1 MSTVI
6 KLIVTALILNACF
19 QGGRSAW
26 GFYQFQDAVQ
36 QAVLFSTTQTADQLK
51 GRIAAIAREQQIELD
66 QPSLSVAYVNTQARI
81 KASYVDDVALLPGG
95 RPYKWEHALD
105 IDMRRMAY

>member
-1 MSTVI
+1 MSTFI
-6 KLIVTALILNACF
+6 KLVITALILNACF

-26 GFYQFQDAVQ
+26 AFYQFQDSVQ
-36 QAVLFSTTQTADQLK
+36 QAVLFSTTQTPEQLK
-51 GRIAAIAREQQIELD
+51 GRIAAIAREQQIELE
-66 QPSLSVAYVNTQARI
+66 PASFTVAYMATQARI

-95 RPYKWEHALD
+95 RPYKWAHALD

>member
-6 KLIVTALILNACF
+6 KLVITALLLNACV

-36 QAVLFSTTQTADQLK
+36 QAVLFSTKDSPEQLR
-51 GRIAAIAREQQIELD
+51 GRIAALAEEQGLALD
-66 QPSLSVAYVNTQARI
+66 PETLSVSYVSTQARI

-95 RPYKWEHALD
+95 PPYKWAHVLD
-105 IDMRRMAY
+105 LDMRRMAY

>member
-6 KLIVTALILNACF
+6 KLVITALILNACV

-26 GFYQFQDAVQ
+26 AFYQFQDAVQ
-36 QAVLFSTTQTADQLK
+36 QAVLFSATQTPEQLK
-51 GRIAAIAREQQIELD
+51 GRIAAIAREQQIDLE
-66 QPSLSVAYVNTQARI
+66 QESFSVTFVATQARI
-81 KASYVDDVALLPGG
+81 KASYVDDVAVLPGG
-95 RPYKWEHALD
+95 RPYKWTHALD

>member
-6 KLIVTALILNACF
+6 KLVIKALVLNACF

-26 GFYQFQDAVQ
+26 AFYQFQDSVQ
-36 QAVLFSTTQTADQLK
+36 QAVLFSATQTPEQLK
-51 GRIAAIAREQQIELD
+51 GRIAALAREQQVDLD
-66 QPSLSVAYVNTQARI
+66 AASLSVAFVSTQARI

-95 RPYKWEHALD
+95 RPYKWTHALD
-105 IDMRRMAY
+105 LDMRRMAY